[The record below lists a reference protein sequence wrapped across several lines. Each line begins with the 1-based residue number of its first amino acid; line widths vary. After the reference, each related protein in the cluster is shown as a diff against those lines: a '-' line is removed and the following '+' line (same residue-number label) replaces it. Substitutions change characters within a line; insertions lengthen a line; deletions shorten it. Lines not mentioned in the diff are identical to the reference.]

1 MKHTGRSL
9 LSLLLVLLLAAG
21 LCACGSNTN
30 PDGPQPDDP
39 IVEEPT
45 IPDQVPVRITATRLA
60 DGAVLSD
67 RRWVYDRY
75 GNKTVEIDYQ
85 FGLLE
90 QGYDTYTYEYGPN
103 GVPIQR
109 DTYRVTQERT
119 RLTATETFDSA
130 GRVTERQVYN
140 DAGKRI
146 FEYAYDSLGN
156 ETLYVS
162 YDDAGR
168 MNSKLETAYD
178 ADGQRLTEQYTAAN
192 GSTTRREYQDGLC
205 SRRVETDSLGNET
218 EYTYTIK
225 RDGSGNLV
233 TYSAVN
239 AKTGQLNFRKDYR
252 NTYDENKLLTAV
264 EVTDQSGECVAQSYY
279 QYDQQGRV
287 TQSDEREFAG
297 ANESREV
304 WSTTYNDD
312 GIVVRK
318 ELFQSQ
324 LGNSGTLEEATASYQ
339 YDQQGTLTGFTYRKD
354 GGSLSFT
361 IGRVDN
367 QPVVLK
373 KVCDGPL
380 SFTDFDLTFTGENEF
395 TMDSNAY
402 SGVDAAFLSEDSYTR
417 AYTYKE
423 DGRLSTVEETAD
435 DGTTCKRWDYTY
447 ARPYNAPQQTVT
459 AISLNGGANAI
470 ELYDSSNKLLS
481 KASFTYNQMGLY
493 DKLTN
498 TDGSFHYT
506 YETDERGR
514 TVGTQ
519 YDAGGESWGTM
530 TYDRFGNLLE
540 DLIYGEPRAVLL
552 QYEYDAA
559 GNQRTSYSWSN
570 GSRAYCAY
578 TYDEQ
583 GRHTAMTLYAS
594 EQRGADELLERNI
607 YSYDASGRL
616 YKLTR
621 YDADGALECYI
632 VYQYNT

>member
-30 PDGPQPDDP
+30 P
-39 IVEEPT
+39 
-45 IPDQVPVRITATRLA
+45 
-60 DGAVLSD
+60 
-67 RRWVYDRY
+67 
-75 GNKTVEIDYQ
+75 
-85 FGLLE
+85 
-90 QGYDTYTYEYGPN
+90 
-103 GVPIQR
+103 
-109 DTYRVTQERT
+109 
-119 RLTATETFDSA
+119 
-130 GRVTERQVYN
+130 
-140 DAGKRI
+140 
-146 FEYAYDSLGN
+146 
-156 ETLYVS
+156 
-162 YDDAGR
+162 
-168 MNSKLETAYD
+168 
-178 ADGQRLTEQYTAAN
+178 
-192 GSTTRREYQDGLC
+192 
-205 SRRVETDSLGNET
+205 
-218 EYTYTIK
+218 
-225 RDGSGNLV
+225 
-233 TYSAVN
+233 
-239 AKTGQLNFRKDYR
+239 
-252 NTYDENKLLTAV
+252 
-264 EVTDQSGECVAQSYY
+264 
-279 QYDQQGRV
+279 
-287 TQSDEREFAG
+287 
-297 ANESREV
+297 
-304 WSTTYNDD
+304 
-312 GIVVRK
+312 
-318 ELFQSQ
+318 
-324 LGNSGTLEEATASYQ
+324 
-339 YDQQGTLTGFTYRKD
+339 
-354 GGSLSFT
+354 
-361 IGRVDN
+361 
-367 QPVVLK
+367 
-373 KVCDGPL
+373 DGPL